1 MDFLLQQSV
10 PVKSLILYG
19 GVSLVNGLLSRIV
32 MTKFFFDYPIVLV
45 IFHMALT
52 LSLIELGRLIKLFKV
67 QPYTFYRGKDV
78 FVPSLLYSL
87 SQYILLNSLD
97 GITLPL
103 FPFIQ
108 KFFVLLVIP
117 CYVLL
122 LHRQR
127 PSVQTLIV
135 LFCVCVGSALSS
147 VYELNFDPWA
157 LAYSLLALLMLTISL
172 VLMERLHNQNNS
184 ALELIYM
191 NSFNCLCLFLLAD
204 IVQDE
209 IRDAYM
215 YMQTS
220 TSPVFYVCLLSLI
233 VVGALCHAVLI
244 HCITT
249 ANTLNTAIVH
259 NFTAA
264 IQVLVAYAL
273 SIEVFY
279 DTEPDWNNIFGVILT
294 MAATAF
300 YFISERDREL
310 KPQGHLEIQGTKYHR
325 ILAQ

>member
-1 MDFLLQQSV
+1 MDFLLHQSV
-10 PVKSLILYG
+10 AVKSLILYG
-19 GVSLVNGLLSRIV
+19 GVSLVHGLLSRIV

-52 LSLIELGRLIKLFKV
+52 LCLIELGRLIKLFKV

-78 FVPSLLYSL
+78 FLPSLFYSL

-97 GITLPL
+97 GITLPF

-108 KFFVLLVIP
+108 KFFALLVVP
-117 CYVLL
+117 CYVLF

-135 LFCVCVGSALSS
+135 LFCVCIGSAMSS
-147 VYELNFDPWA
+147 VFEVNLDLWG
-157 LAYSLLALLMLTISL
+157 LAYSMLALLMLTVSL
-172 VLMERLHNQNNS
+172 VMMERLHNQNNT

-220 TSPVFYVCLLSLI
+220 TTPVFYVCLLSLI

-249 ANTLNTAIVH
+249 ANTLNTAIIH
-259 NFTAA
+259 NCSAA
-264 IQVLVAYAL
+264 IQVLVAYSL

-279 DTEPDWNNIFGVILT
+279 DTEPDWNNIFGVVLA
-294 MAATAF
+294 MSATIF
-300 YFISERDREL
+300 YFISSRDREF
-310 KPQGHLEIQGTKYHR
+310 KPQGHLELQGAKYR
-325 ILAQ
+325 LLAQS